1 MYNMQP
7 DKLASKMPC
16 VGILQHVY
24 TNVSNLVNII
34 ISNRPVPLARRSV
47 SVIQHPV
54 LILGMKS
61 FFYFR
66 RDVRILRNDWGETSK
81 AHN

>member
-7 DKLASKMPC
+7 DKLASKISC
-16 VGILQHVY
+16 VKILQHVY

-47 SVIQHPV
+47 SVIQC
-54 LILGMKS
+54 
-61 FFYFR
+61 
-66 RDVRILRNDWGETSK
+66 
-81 AHN
+81 